1 MKKLLTILLISTL
14 SLTACTSN
22 KLQELRK
29 EISNNSNEINQQ
41 KNDDNLEEKDQNK
54 SFEESSNKVNEGK
67 DIVVELENISDR
79 VRDYI
84 INGQE
89 DKSEAQK
96 LKWSKIFLNE
106 VNIDSLYQEYIK
118 NGGEKNNIEELA
130 LYITENAPILSN
142 WEELFKKDLFNSYGE
157 VVIKLEPLGGD
168 LYQAYV
174 IKEGKEVPYVV
185 VSSRTG
191 YFHG

>member
-1 MKKLLTILLISTL
+1 MKKLPIFLLISTL
-14 SLTACTSN
+14 FLTSCSSKKIQITDNVKGNVTNSVSKEQNNGDTEN
-22 KLQELRK
+22 KNED
-29 EISNNSNEINQQ
+29 ENSNNSFN
-41 KNDDNLEEKDQNK
+41 KD
-54 SFEESSNKVNEGK
+54 NEGK
-67 DIVVELENISDR
+67 NNTIEVENISKE
-79 VRDYI
+79 VKNYI
-84 INGQE
+84 LNGQE

-157 VVIKLEPLGGD
+157 EVIKL
-168 LYQAYV
+168 
-174 IKEGKEVPYVV
+174 
-185 VSSRTG
+185 
-191 YFHG
+191 